1 MTFRAMTLL
10 ALLSACGFA
19 NPAAPEPAT
28 QPATSRPVAAVWYE
42 ISYPRPGETLTRRL
56 ITGVWSD
63 GTVVTS
69 GDREH
74 GGPPY
79 TARKVDAASVK
90 KLADDLDKMKFF
102 SDEELNR
109 HPNRYPPDAS
119 YTAVAAAVG
128 DKRQR
133 LALWRAPTTQPADAD
148 HFMKQFIA
156 ARTLINQLGDEKGE
170 PVEKIDESVFSLGR
184 KPR

>member
-1 MTFRAMTLL
+1 MMMIRALILL
-10 ALLSACGFA
+10 ALLPACGFA
-19 NPAAPEPAT
+19 NAAAEPEKPT
-28 QPATSRPVAAVWYE
+28 PVAAVAHMTG
-42 ISYPRPGETLTRRL
+42 YPPPGSKLTDGL

-69 GDREH
+69 SNRET

-79 TARKVDAASVK
+79 TSRKVDPARLK
-90 KLADDLDKMKFF
+90 KLAADLDALKFF
-102 SDEELNR
+102 TDAEINKQPS
-109 HPNRYPPDAS
+109 RYPPDAS
-119 YTAVAAAVG
+119 HTAVGAAFD

-148 HFMKQFIA
+148 RFVQVFIK
-156 ARTLINQLGDEKGE
+156 AREFINKLGAEQGE
-170 PVEKIDESVFSLGR
+170 PVEEIDNAIFRVGQ